1 MGEDGVRCVPWPN
14 GEGGD
19 IWAVQELARRVQWGI
34 GCTRG
39 NLCSS
44 YTHRFRL
51 QALQSDGTCWRVQVG
66 RASVIR
72 NPACLPRTPVSSV
85 PFSEAQDQGS
95 AGTGALP
102 GSGLCL
108 ASWRACV
115 LSCA

>member
-1 MGEDGVRCVPWPN
+1 MRMGSGVSLGQTGKGVTSGRCRNSLGGSSGGLDAQEVTCVP
-14 GEGGD
+14 
-19 IWAVQELARRVQWGI
+19 V
-34 GCTRG
+34 
-39 NLCSS
+39 
-44 YTHRFRL
+44 THTGFVSRPC
-51 QALQSDGTCWRVQVG
+51 SDGTCWRVQVG

-72 NPACLPRTPVSSV
+72 NPACLPRTPVSNV

-108 ASWRACV
+108 ASLRACV